1 MLRRAAAVAACI
13 LVLLLVPVVR
23 HGASAAAVPRI
34 SVSTPQISPNGDG
47 DRDRAV
53 IAVTLPTSAQARV
66 RILDRRGRVV
76 KLIHGYWP
84 RAAGVYRYGFDG
96 AVTNVRGR
104 RSVLPEGRYV
114 AEVTTKAFGGGTAT
128 RRAGFA
134 INNTLRAVVVRS
146 TPLNGH
152 RYPRVFSPN
161 GDHRKDGLVARFT
174 LARPALVRM
183 RISTAG
189 RIITAVTHRYTRTG
203 AKRMSWNGT
212 YRTRAGT
219 LAWAPRGRYTIT
231 VSALPSNP
239 LLARRIGRARAGRA
253 LLADTAVPRVSV
265 VLSRSTVRLAAG
277 QAVGLRYSLDS
288 PGYAQVSVHTAAG
301 REVHGST
308 WRAVGRSG
316 SWAWNGGTRSG
327 KAAPAGRYT
336 VRFRV
341 RDWAGNPARSVVRSV
356 RVMRGEAVRR
366 GMPVRGVARKI
377 PWSGYWWPQLESF
390 PTTLYTYP
398 GPMSKYDA
406 VTGRSAYAWEYAN
419 HRTTDWANDWWGHC
433 QAWASAAIMEPQ
445 PRARAINGVYF
456 SRDDVEGLY
465 SEAWWHHQME
475 FHGTRYRGEGA
486 GSEAYR
492 DVHPADFDRLV
503 RYWIGTQRIALEM
516 DFTTGVAVWN
526 YPVYAFER
534 HATRSGADEYVTM
547 TLTRAAPDY
556 GVSGTRPVRQT
567 FYYTLRAG
575 TDGVWSN
582 PSGSSMDTH
591 PDYIARITGHA
602 RGPNANPHVTLGMLD
617 RLFR

>member
-13 LVLLLVPVVR
+13 LVLSLFPVVR
-23 HGASAAAVPRI
+23 HSAVAAAPPRI

-53 IAVTLPTSAQARV
+53 IAVTLPASARARV
-66 RILDRRGRVV
+66 RILNRRGVV
-76 KLIHGYWP
+76 AKVIHGYWP

-96 AVTNVRGR
+96 TVTNARGR

-128 RRAGFA
+128 RRTGLS
-134 INNTLRAVVVRS
+134 INNTLRAVEVWS
-146 TPLNGH
+146 TPLNGD

-161 GDHRKDGLVARFT
+161 GDRRKDGLVARFT

-183 RISTAG
+183 RISTNG
-189 RIITAVTHRYTRTG
+189 RTVTAVTRRYTRAG
-203 AKRMSWNGT
+203 AKRMGWNGT
-212 YRTRAGT
+212 YRTRAGA

-231 VSALPSNP
+231 VSAHATDP
-239 LLARRIGRARAGRA
+239 LLARRIGTARAGRSA
-253 LLADTAVPRVSV
+253 LADTAAPRVNAA
-265 VLSRSTVRLAAG
+265 LSRSTIRPAAG
-277 QAVGLRYSLDS
+277 QAVRLRYSLDS
-288 PGYAQVSVHTAAG
+288 PGYTQVSVLDAVG
-301 REVHGST
+301 REVGGLP
-308 WRAVGRSG
+308 WRVVSG
-316 SWAWNGGTRSG
+316 SGSYTWNGRTRSG
-327 KAAPAGRYT
+327 KVAPAGRYT

-341 RDWAGNPARSVVRSV
+341 RDWAGNRGRVVIRPVTVARGRVAHRSL
-356 RVMRGEAVRR
+356 
-366 GMPVRGVARKI
+366 PTHGVARKI

-406 VTGRSAYAWEYAN
+406 VTGRGAYAWEYAN

-445 PRARAINGVYF
+445 PRARTVNSVYF
-456 SRDDVEGLY
+456 SQDDVEGLY

-516 DFTTGVAVWN
+516 DFTTGIAVWN

-534 HATRSGADEYVTM
+534 HATRSGDDVYVTM

-556 GVSGTRPVRQT
+556 GVSGTRPIRQT
-567 FYYTLRAG
+567 FYYTLRTG

-582 PSGSSMDTH
+582 PSGSSLDTH